1 MTDSSAIS
9 PDRVELTADLVSA
22 YVSNN
27 SLPAADLPGLLVQI
41 HNALATLSAPAAPV
55 EDAFEKATPA
65 QIKKSITPDALIS
78 FIDGKPYKTLKRHL
92 STHGL
97 DLDTYKA
104 RYGLPNDYPTV
115 SANYSAARS
124 ALAKDLGLGQQRRK
138 GAAPSED
145 EASSAAVEEPKP
157 RGRKPGRRKTTE
169 AA

>member
-1 MTDSSAIS
+1 MMSDSTQATQL
-9 PDRVELTADLVSA
+9 DRVELAADLVSA

-27 SLPAADLPGLLVQI
+27 SLPAADLPGLLVQV
-41 HNALATLSAPAAPV
+41 HTALSTLSAPAAV
-55 EDAFEKATPA
+55 TFDNHEKASSS

-97 DLDTYKA
+97 DFETYRA
-104 RYGLPNDYPTV
+104 RYGLPADYPTV

-138 GAAPSED
+138 SAPKEAATAEVV
-145 EASSAAVEEPKP
+145 AEPKAR
-157 RGRKPGRRKTTE
+157 RGRKKV